1 MTYSVTNTNLAH
13 IVKAENAVREAL
25 KHFEQVEVA
34 VTGDG
39 QLDLFADAADRA
51 CEDFM
56 AEREELNAALKEAQT
71 EVLLLKGQIRE
82 ELDSHRVYTQG
93 LRSQIDQ
100 LHQELVDVSNAYHR
114 CQEDRNTAIDTANA
128 QAGDVKTANAVLL
141 HIADWAT
148 QLSERFAK
156 AGISYRADPETGE
169 PVITYNI
176 AKLDAFLKEAI
187 DRS

>member
-1 MTYSVTNTNLAH
+1 MSTLDKASVASLM
-13 IVKAENAVREAL
+13 KASTAITEAVDHLRRVVL
-25 KHFEQVEVA
+25 QD
-34 VTGDG
+34 TD
-39 QLDLFADAADRA
+39 QLDLFEEGAYSACDA
-51 CEDFM
+51 FM
-56 AEREELNAALKEAQT
+56 VEREELNAALKEAQT
-71 EVLLLKGQIRE
+71 EVLLLKSQIRE

-93 LRSQIDQ
+93 LRSQIDR
-100 LHQELVDVSNAYHR
+100 LKQELVDVSNAYHR